1 MLEHIGSRGDHII
14 VIVAG
19 TFALLVMSI
28 SISYSAAAAWHTC
41 FVGGVNRLVK
51 HLNTDMHGFVEG
63 LMVKNKRFW
72 HCGVLANSNFQCG
85 AAHIISVSREIGR
98 SGPPFHAENVV

>member
-1 MLEHIGSRGDHII
+1 MLEYIGRLADHII

-19 TFALLVMSI
+19 TFAFLVM

-51 HLNTDMHGFVEG
+51 HLNTDMRGFVEG

-72 HCGVLANSNFQCG
+72 HCGVLANSNFRCG
-85 AAHIISVSREIGR
+85 GAHIISVSREIER
-98 SGPPFHAENVV
+98 SGSPFHAENVV